1 MAVLLYFRQT
11 SFWLPHPIGLIML
24 VNPLMAAY
32 WFSILLGWLAKS
44 LVTKYANKNT
54 YAKVRGLFIGLIIG
68 ELLVVFIAMI
78 ISLTMQ
84 KRLGI
89 DLNRM

>member
-1 MAVLLYFRQT
+1 
-11 SFWLPHPIGLIML
+11 ML

>member
-1 MAVLLYFRQT
+1 
-11 SFWLPHPIGLIML
+11 
-24 VNPLMAAY
+24 MAAY

-44 LVTKYANKNT
+44 LVTKYANKTT
-54 YAKVRGLFIGLIIG
+54 YGKVRGLFIVLIIG

-89 DLNRM
+89 DLNRQ